1 MVKVMMDQRKMKM
14 AVIDVKNNGR
24 PQWAYR
30 FFAAVMAAT
39 LLVLTIPYQ
48 ARADVTASAGV
59 GSVLDGT
66 SQIGNGD
73 KKSEPAQQS
82 TQAAKSSEV
91 IVTDVDASVAN
102 TKAAETA
109 EPDTSVEAVSQKK
122 ADELLDTTNGSSAA
136 NSSSGSNTTTK
147 KEKTLEQLKKEAK
160 KEIGDYGDIKK
171 LKAPDLADQID
182 KAVKQFKGLI
192 GTANGN
198 KNTDGLKTESSI
210 DDCIAEAKETID
222 SIAAKS
228 QEGSDASESNTQP
241 SSTSDF
247 IMVGGSWVTPQV
259 SYGQNV
265 AVVLPV
271 VNMSATNLTN
281 VTVTPV
287 ISNSTS
293 EWPFVIDT
301 SNYTQT
307 IPDLPGK
314 GNGQDDMERRRELT
328 WYFTARSDALSG
340 YYKLQFN
347 VLYANG
353 GETESA
359 TLTTYVKVNGAPGSG
374 NIENE
379 GGGTST
385 PRVIVTGF
393 ETDPAKVH
401 AGDQFTLIL
410 HLKNTSQRTKVSN
423 MLVNLSAPNEGLDS
437 DSSYAVFLPV
447 SGSNSIYV
455 ANIGKGQTA
464 DVAVD
469 LKAKADL
476 SHKPYQL
483 DISMEYE
490 DDTYASFTSNADI
503 SIPIEQEAR
512 FELSKAEILPDQI
525 EVDGESNIM
534 FSIYNL
540 GKITLYNVKVS
551 FEGDCISGGE
561 AFLGK
566 IEAGGTG
573 NVDVTVTGEKGSE
586 EGQKPKVVITYEDDA
601 GNQSEYKEEIDLTV
615 TGGMS
620 EKEKL
625 DADQAAYYEINGDE
639 DDDDYYDEIDVE
651 DQTQS
656 GVRKVLPFVFAG
668 IGVIAVVV
676 IILALISKAKKR
688 KEEKED
694 LELLDELK
702 EKDDEIP

>member
-1 MVKVMMDQRKMKM
+1 MKRQM
-14 AVIDVKNNGR
+14 KKPIRNNLLSTGVRSEWQNRIFAVIL
-24 PQWAYR
+24 ASL
-30 FFAAVMAAT
+30 
-39 LLVLTIPYQ
+39 LLVTMIPCNIK
-48 ARADVTASAGV
+48 ADVTASAGV

-66 SQIGNGD
+66 SQIGNTD
-73 KKSEPAQQS
+73 TKSTAAQQD
-82 TQAAKSSEV
+82 AAGNET
-91 IVTDVDASVAN
+91 IVTDVDAAGAN
-102 TKAAETA
+102 GKQA
-109 EPDTSVEAVSQKK
+109 DTSETVTTTVTTTRKQ
-122 ADELLDTTNGSSAA
+122 ADELLDTTG
-136 NSSSGSNTTTK
+136 SSSGSNTSSGSTQTTK
-147 KEKTLEQLKKEAK
+147 KEQTLEQLKKEAK
-160 KEIGDYGDIKK
+160 KEIADYGNIKK
-171 LKAPDLADQID
+171 LKAPDQADQID
-182 KAVKQFKGLI
+182 KAVKQFKELI
-192 GTANGN
+192 GTADGN
-198 KNTDGLKTESSI
+198 KNIDGLKTESSI
-210 DDCIAEAKETID
+210 DDCIAEAKETLD

-228 QEGSDASESNTQP
+228 QEGSDASEDNKQP

-314 GNGQDDMERRRELT
+314 GNGQDDMDRRRELT

-353 GETESA
+353 GDTESA
-359 TLTTYVKVNGAPGSG
+359 TLTTYVKVYGAPGSG

-385 PRVIVTGF
+385 PRVIITGF

-464 DVAVD
+464 DVAID

-490 DDTYASFTSNADI
+490 DDTYAAFTSNADI

-512 FELSKAEILPDQI
+512 FELSRAEILPAEI
-525 EVDGESNIM
+525 EVGGESNVM

-551 FEGDCISGGE
+551 FEGDSVSGGE

-573 NVDVTVTGEKGSE
+573 NVDVTVTGEKGTA
-586 EGQKPKVVITYEDDA
+586 EGEKPKVVITYEDDA

-615 TGGMS
+615 TGGEMS
-620 EKEKL
+620 DKERM
-625 DADQAAYYEINGDE
+625 DAEQAAYYEITDDE
-639 DDDDYYDEIDVE
+639 EGDDYIDEFDVE
-651 DQTQS
+651 DGTRPGWQ
-656 GVRKVLPFVFAG
+656 KALPFVVVGAAL
-668 IGVIAVVV
+668 IAVIV
-676 IILALISKAKKR
+676 IIITFISKAKKK